1 MTENNIANT
10 SSGSK
15 NRINNLIVI
24 ILSVILVVV
33 TILFFLQ
40 RSEHSKIMNSLNAE
54 KDSLKIELTE
64 IIMGYDSLKTD
75 NDTLSS
81 NLFNARTRVENLM
94 TELNQV
100 KRASYEQI
108 TKYQNEVGSLR
119 NIMRGFI
126 MQVDSLNR
134 RNEILV
140 AENQRVRQEY
150 REVESR
156 NRELLAEKQ
165 QLSQRVEQAAML
177 EALNLRVSAVTDKN
191 KATTN
196 IKRAEKLMVSF
207 TLSKNVTASRGNK
220 NLYVRILRPDQVLL
234 NKSKDHL
241 FRFEDLTIPYSA
253 MREVTYEGNELP
265 VNIFWDNAGE
275 TPFAPSGNYT
285 IDIFVDGNNIGS
297 TTFSFRR

>member
-1 MTENNIANT
+1 MTKNNIANT

-33 TILFFLQ
+33 TILFFIQ

-54 KDSLKIELTE
+54 KNSLKIELTK

-119 NIMRGFI
+119 NIMRSYI
-126 MQVDSLNR
+126 AQVDSLNR

-140 AENQRVRQEY
+140 AENQKVRQEY

-165 QLSQRVEQAAML
+165 QLSQRVEQAAIL
-177 EALNLRVSAVTDKN
+177 DALNLRVSAVTDKN

-207 TLSKNVTASRGNK
+207 ALGKNVTASRGNK

-275 TPFAPSGNYT
+275 APFASSGNYT
-285 IDIFVDGNNIGS
+285 VDIFVDGNNIGS